1 MSTLAL
7 MRTDHVGSLLRPSA
21 LSEVRRCRDAGNC
34 DADELRAA
42 EDTAIAAAITMQ
54 EAVGL
59 HVATDGEFRR
69 LNFQDSFGS
78 SVEGF
83 AAGNGTLQAMEEA
96 AEGSKPL
103 RRFEKKPDRG
113 GPVVMS
119 HRAGL
124 HSRLQMVRNT
134 PLEEFTF
141 LQQLATVTPKIT
153 LVGPDR
159 IAQRVALESSTEI
172 YADAD
177 ELVADVVAIEGEMVG
192 QLVEAGCRYI
202 QIDAPGY
209 TAYVDEPSLA
219 AMAARG
225 EDPEETLA
233 RSIHADNQLLD
244 CFGDATSAIHLCR
257 GNNRSM
263 WHREGHYD
271 AIAEQLFS
279 SLGHERILL
288 EYDSDRSGS
297 FEPLRFV
304 PKGKVVV
311 LGLVSTKTPELETV
325 EQLTRRIDEASRYLP
340 LEQLALSPQCGFAS
354 SAIGNVIS
362 EVDQRRKLEVV
373 VETAQAVWGD
383 ERAPEN

>member
-124 HSRLQMVRNT
+124 HSRL
-134 PLEEFTF
+134 
-141 LQQLATVTPKIT
+141 
-153 LVGPDR
+153 
-159 IAQRVALESSTEI
+159 
-172 YADAD
+172 
-177 ELVADVVAIEGEMVG
+177 
-192 QLVEAGCRYI
+192 
-202 QIDAPGY
+202 
-209 TAYVDEPSLA
+209 
-219 AMAARG
+219 
-225 EDPEETLA
+225 
-233 RSIHADNQLLD
+233 
-244 CFGDATSAIHLCR
+244 
-257 GNNRSM
+257 
-263 WHREGHYD
+263 
-271 AIAEQLFS
+271 
-279 SLGHERILL
+279 
-288 EYDSDRSGS
+288 
-297 FEPLRFV
+297 
-304 PKGKVVV
+304 
-311 LGLVSTKTPELETV
+311 
-325 EQLTRRIDEASRYLP
+325 
-340 LEQLALSPQCGFAS
+340 
-354 SAIGNVIS
+354 
-362 EVDQRRKLEVV
+362 
-373 VETAQAVWGD
+373 
-383 ERAPEN
+383 